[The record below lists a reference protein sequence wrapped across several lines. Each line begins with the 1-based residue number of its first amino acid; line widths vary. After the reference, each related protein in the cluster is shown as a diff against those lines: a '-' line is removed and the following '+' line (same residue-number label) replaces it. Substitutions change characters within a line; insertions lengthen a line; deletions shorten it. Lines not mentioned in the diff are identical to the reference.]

1 MPTHN
6 SKQYKTG
13 EHTKQGWFKENQQ
26 IVFKFTNASMAKSLK
41 ESQVEADFY
50 GKYTGSFMLMH
61 NRWVAPKQILPD
73 LKMKC

>member
-1 MPTHN
+1 
-6 SKQYKTG
+6 
-13 EHTKQGWFKENQQ
+13 
-26 IVFKFTNASMAKSLK
+26 MAKSLK

-61 NRWVAPKQILPD
+61 NRWVAPKQTLLD